1 MIRDAQRESRF
12 EQARAMTATLLGA
25 VPTHPE
31 ALHLAALTEMM
42 TGCPDR
48 AVPLLRRALAVDGGN
63 AQHLRALGAAF
74 KALGQGAE
82 ALAAFERAAALLSA
96 APPSLDAAR
105 INAQHASHHVQHRPG
120 NHVHFRKSQS
130 VAKVLRAFVDS
141 DPGNADD
148 LARAYFLID
157 NIARTLA
164 RGVEGALAELG
175 VWRGHTAKIL
185 RMMAPGR
192 RLYLFDTF
200 SGFVAGEL
208 PKGDRRA
215 ALYSDTSL
223 DAVKALVGT
232 DEVVYCPGAFPASAC
247 QLPAGLRFALVHV
260 DCDVAAPTKAG
271 LELFYPRL
279 NPGGL
284 LIIHDYANDAWSGVA
299 QTVDAFLADKPE
311 HLVLIPDKSG
321 TAVLV
326 KI

>member
-12 EQARAMTATLLGA
+12 EQARAVTATVLGA
-25 VPTHPE
+25 IPNHPE
-31 ALHLAALTEMM
+31 ALHLAALTEML
-42 TGCPDR
+42 TGSPDR
-48 AVPLLRRALAVDGGN
+48 AVPLLQRALAVDGGN
-63 AQHLRALGAAF
+63 AQHLRVLGAAF
-74 KALGQGAE
+74 KALGQGAD
-82 ALAAFERAAALLSA
+82 ALAAFERAAAMLSA
-96 APPSLDAAR
+96 APQTLDAAR
-105 INAQHASHHVQHRPG
+105 INAGHPSHYVQHRPG

-130 VAKVLRAFVDS
+130 VAKLVQAFVES
-141 DPGNADD
+141 DTGNTDD

-200 SGFVAGEL
+200 AGFVAGEL
-208 PKGDRRA
+208 PEGDSRA
-215 ALYSDTSL
+215 GLFSDTSL

-232 DEVVYCPGAFPASAC
+232 DEVVYCPGAFPASADR
-247 QLPAGLRFALVHV
+247 LPDDQRFALVHL
-260 DCDVAAPTKAG
+260 DCDVPAPTKAG

-311 HLVLIPDKSG
+311 NLVVIPDKSG

-326 KI
+326 KV